1 MRAVGDV
8 HAPERRR
15 MPAEAP
21 PAGRQGFSTA
31 CDSGHN
37 AENPLRIYGCPQT
50 TSTQSTVEESHL
62 RLCEMFRLRFAPPR
76 YSPVI
81 GGGGENNAQHDR
93 RTIILY
99 FDTPSFHPHNRLP
112 LSFRRPE
119 GGRIPQGLH
128 KQQIYANRAVFPAY
142 LLHMHV
148 LVINFTYFSCFP

>member
-1 MRAVGDV
+1 MPAPSMRAVGDV

-81 GGGGENNAQHDR
+81 GGGRTMLNMTGGLSSCILIHLPFIPTIGFPCHSDDR
-93 RTIILY
+93 REEESPKAYTN
-99 FDTPSFHPHNRLP
+99 NRFMP
-112 LSFRRPE
+112 TARFF
-119 GGRIPQGLH
+119 LH
-128 KQQIYANRAVFPAY
+128 ICCICMS
-142 LLHMHV
+142 L
-148 LVINFTYFSCFP
+148 